1 MYQAIRSQHQPKYT
15 PNQTKYLFSSLDR
28 YTQQMAFRD
37 LCTNLATTTRLSH
50 HLQKKLHEKRVC
62 VPYKALQAITRRNH
76 YKVIEVNKT
85 GDDIRYLLR
94 GTDSFYCKVSNK
106 IQRVNLC
113 IVVSTRSKLI
123 ITAYLNKCT
132 DNHGTLDRERYSN

>member
-94 GTDSFYCKVSNK
+94 GTDSFYCKLSGK